1 MKVIISKHELEKVYN
16 QGLRIPEMVDYFNNL
31 YGGDTVKFTAK
42 RVKAMYESIG
52 LDLRKKPRQSFEVVI
67 EDVEC
72 DDEIED
78 FKEEILME
86 QAIETNNPYLTENLI

>member
-16 QGLRIPEMVDYFNNL
+16 QGLRTPEMVDYFNNQ
-31 YGGDTVKFTAK
+31 YGSDTVKFTVK

-67 EDVEC
+67 EDIDGVRNS
-72 DDEIED
+72 EIET
-78 FKEEILME
+78 EELI
-86 QAIETNNPYLTENLI
+86 NPYLTENLI